1 MAILSGLEIL
11 WGLHFAPF
19 GSEAGFSMALN
30 FQDVMTSKLQKLD
43 VSVQKLEVMQ

>member
-19 GSEAGFSMALN
+19 GSEAW
-30 FQDVMTSKLQKLD
+30 
-43 VSVQKLEVMQ
+43 